1 MAPTT
6 ECEGRKTSHE
16 RRQELTEIPW
26 KTPARGQKQG
36 NHNLGLFLITKYSK
50 IAFIEDS
57 LLSSIHDINLWQRKR
72 KQKYICI
79 NSYICHV
86 YISNNH
92 FKSLWGKTI
101 QNKHH
106 RAQDRQQKEK
116 RRASNSSYTPAALQI
131 NTIKNIF
138 FSHFQNSECTNL
150 LLFSLQI
157 DNFSSKSFKYSTK
170 CTMNMEWR
178 CKPGI
183 KIHYLLTSFVARFF
197 LNKKQKTNTRGT
209 LRARSQSLC
218 CISYSCCF
226 INKFTRSNEPKV
238 LYFNISACNSI
249 DN

>member
-101 QNKHH
+101 QKKHH

-138 FSHFQNSECTNL
+138 FSVSKTQNV
-150 LLFSLQI
+150 QI
-157 DNFSSKSFKYSTK
+157 CFCF
-170 CTMNMEWR
+170 
-178 CKPGI
+178 
-183 KIHYLLTSFVARFF
+183 HY
-197 LNKKQKTNTRGT
+197 K
-209 LRARSQSLC
+209 
-218 CISYSCCF
+218 
-226 INKFTRSNEPKV
+226 
-238 LYFNISACNSI
+238 
-249 DN
+249 